1 MFDFQ
6 GCGEEGKVAPVSAS
20 KTWNSRFPARCSL
33 AWRGGSGGRG
43 GEGAGRPQSFFFF
56 FFFLSRL
63 LGWSRAVMHKTFSVL
78 SFLILTL
85 ERADFSFCFSWVS
98 LLLLLLLSLLFC
110 LHLSAFLSVAGFF
123 SSKPG
128 IHDAER
134 KPGELTTVSFLRFWD
149 P

>member
-1 MFDFQ
+1 M
-6 GCGEEGKVAPVSAS
+6 APVSTS
-20 KTWNSRFPARCSL
+20 KTWNYRFPTRPSL
-33 AWRGGSGGRG
+33 AWWGVGGGGGRQGWEG
-43 GEGAGRPQSFFFF
+43 GEGAGRPQSSPPT
-56 FFFLSRL
+56 LSIL

-98 LLLLLLLSLLFC
+98 LLLLLLLLSLLFC

-128 IHDAER
+128 IYDAER
-134 KPGELTTVSFLRFWD
+134 KPRELTTVSFLRF
-149 P
+149 

>member
-1 MFDFQ
+1 MCLSSTDVVKRGRWLLFP
-6 GCGEEGKVAPVSAS
+6 PVKRGIMDSPLDLRWLGGGWGRAAGLG
-20 KTWNSRFPARCSL
+20 R
-33 AWRGGSGGRG
+33 WRGGWQ
-43 GEGAGRPQSFFFF
+43 ATILPPAP
-56 FFFLSRL
+56 LSIL

-98 LLLLLLLSLLFC
+98 LLLLLLSLLFC

-128 IHDAER
+128 IYDAER
-134 KPGELTTVSFLRFWD
+134 KPRELTTVSFLRF
-149 P
+149 